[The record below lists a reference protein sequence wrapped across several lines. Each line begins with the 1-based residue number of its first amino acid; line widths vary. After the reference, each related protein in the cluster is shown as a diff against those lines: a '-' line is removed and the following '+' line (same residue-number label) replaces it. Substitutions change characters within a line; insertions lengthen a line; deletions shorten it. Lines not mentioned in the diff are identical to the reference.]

1 VVGGAPDLERYLR
14 DTASGELVWELHGVV
29 YEAQDQDEM
38 LTLRREHR
46 ALLLTMSPESTLA
59 ARSTTLSSSDAPE
72 DERGKWEQLM
82 ALVERQAI

>member
-14 DTASGELVWELHGVV
+14 CTASGELVWTLHGVT
-29 YEAQDQDEM
+29 YEADDQDET

-46 ALLLTMSPESTLA
+46 VLVLTRAPDSTLA

-72 DERGKWEQLM
+72 DEREKWEELM